1 MIRGHA
7 QLFFEFGKARDRDD
21 CAVTLPQRLDEVKHL
36 EESGLIYREEKLMWE
51 ASHR

>member
-1 MIRGHA
+1 MIVRSPF
-7 QLFFEFGKARDRDD
+7 LK
-21 CAVTLPQRLDEVKHL
+21 RLDEVKYL